1 MLGGEHKSRQ
11 AGGLVDGPLGGSL
24 NRARRAVDLGGVQ
37 VAGEGGGG
45 PQGGVLRFSGGTD

>member
-11 AGGLVDGPLGGSL
+11 AGGLVDGPLGGSF
-24 NRARRAVDLGGVQ
+24 NRARRAVGLGGVQ